1 GGFDG
6 FEWAQQAGGAH
17 YFYPWA
23 DPGQNDYNL
32 GPNPFTNGTW
42 HHAAVTLDFA
52 TTAVILY
59 VDGVPI
65 PLTTVNVPT
74 TWTQL
79 AKPANWLW
87 GGNPSY
93 SGYFDGKMD
102 ELRVASVVRSADWLA
117 T

>member
-1 GGFDG
+1 
-6 FEWAQQAGGAH
+6 
-17 YFYPWA
+17 
-23 DPGQNDYNL
+23 
-32 GPNPFTNGTW
+32 FTNGTW

-117 T
+117 TAAANQLAPASFYPLGPEELLVP